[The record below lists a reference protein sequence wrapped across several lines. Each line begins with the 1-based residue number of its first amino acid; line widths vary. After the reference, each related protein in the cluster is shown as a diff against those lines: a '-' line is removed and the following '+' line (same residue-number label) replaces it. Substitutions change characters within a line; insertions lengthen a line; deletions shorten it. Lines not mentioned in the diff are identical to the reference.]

1 VGEELGDDLKGPGV
15 ALEPISDACVQQ
27 EHRRAGT
34 SSGVS
39 EPCGSRIGVHADMMP
54 DNRGASS
61 GGFVRWRGHDRSL
74 DRRRRCSLQEPT
86 ISLIG
91 MTGEPGLRQN
101 RRVADADSRIPVD
114 DPADPRIAEF
124 IGLRDAQLRRRRE
137 AAGGDLAAIFIA
149 EGDIVIERA
158 VRAGYRLRSLL
169 VDATRTSP
177 LPSAAAAVPVFAA
190 GPALV
195 LTITGMAMHRGC
207 LASFDRRPVPTPGE
221 VLADAT
227 RVVVLENLNNPTN
240 LGVIARS
247 AVGLGADA
255 LILDPSCC
263 DPLYRRASRVAMG
276 EVFGLPYAYTQR
288 FPGGLDVVT
297 DAGFSLIALTPE
309 VGAEPIDDVVL
320 APEEKVALVL
330 GSEGPGLTADT
341 LNRVH
346 RQVRIPIHGGVDSL
360 NVAAAAA
367 IACYVLGRGRPVP

>member
-1 VGEELGDDLKGPGV
+1 MERPRPVARSKTPLLPPGADDP
-15 ALEPISDACVQQ
+15 
-27 EHRRAGT
+27 
-34 SSGVS
+34 
-39 EPCGSRIGVHADMMP
+39 
-54 DNRGASS
+54 
-61 GGFVRWRGHDRSL
+61 
-74 DRRRRCSLQEPT
+74 
-86 ISLIG
+86 LIG

-124 IGLRDAQLRRRRE
+124 IGLRDAHLRRRRE

-169 VDATRTSP
+169 VDATRTRP
-177 LPSAAAAVPVFAA
+177 IPRAPGVPVFAA

-341 LNRVH
+341 LDRVH